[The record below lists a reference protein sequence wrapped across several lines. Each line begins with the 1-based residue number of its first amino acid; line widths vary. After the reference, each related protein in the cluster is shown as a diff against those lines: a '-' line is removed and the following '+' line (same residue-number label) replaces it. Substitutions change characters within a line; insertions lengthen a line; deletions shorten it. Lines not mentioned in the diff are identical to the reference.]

1 MAHSTLARLIGA
13 RRAIVTAVG
22 AILAALVA
30 LGVIPAAAE
39 TPILTVIGVLVAYVA
54 GDSYVQ
60 GKHVEAVAAT
70 TAATAHAGAQ
80 ASVAAALD
88 RAPHTMASMTGVPA
102 PADTATTPVPSTGA

>member
-30 LGVIPAAAE
+30 LGVIPAAAQ

-60 GKHVEAVAAT
+60 GKHVQAAASTTLAAAQKALFSEATDKFIAT
-70 TAATAHAGAQ
+70 VGAGAK
-80 ASVAAALD
+80 
-88 RAPHTMASMTGVPA
+88 PA